1 MLVLGNLSWMSFL
14 LIWVNIPFMFYFCSR
29 REKPPWHW
37 VGLNQIPCVRK
48 ARTKPL
54 GLPSPYEK
62 ISNSDDIKYEF
73 WTKYRF
79 TQWQQLQSRKAQIYY
94 TKPFLLNLSF
104 SSMKQVY
111 RKIYVYFKYFA
122 IFRNKCRQH
131 YERRK
136 TIFNNTLEHI
146 KIYMS
151 WNRTWILYK
160 NNIHSPD
167 SGDMP

>member
-1 MLVLGNLSWMSFL
+1 MLVLGDLSWMSFL

-29 REKPPWHW
+29 REKPPWHR
-37 VGLNQIPCVRK
+37 VGLNQIPCVRQ

-94 TKPFLLNLSF
+94 TKPFLLNFHSH
-104 SSMKQVY
+104 Q
-111 RKIYVYFKYFA
+111 
-122 IFRNKCRQH
+122 
-131 YERRK
+131 
-136 TIFNNTLEHI
+136 
-146 KIYMS
+146 
-151 WNRTWILYK
+151 WNRFIEKYTYIL
-160 NNIHSPD
+160 NILQFSETNAD
-167 SGDMP
+167 SIMKEGKLFLTIHWNT